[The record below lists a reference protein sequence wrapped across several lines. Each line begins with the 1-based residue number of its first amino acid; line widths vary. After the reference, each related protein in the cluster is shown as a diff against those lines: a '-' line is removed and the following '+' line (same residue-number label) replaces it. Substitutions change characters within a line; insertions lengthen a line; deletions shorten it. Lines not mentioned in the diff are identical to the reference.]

1 VKLLS
6 NLSIENLIQ
15 ENDYLGVI
23 EKGDM
28 IVKYLNLYPTAK
40 IFILAVFIIPVSL
53 QAQEIQFDLIQG
65 ENKIENF
72 EVVSYKND
80 KAKVLKSKAGKIII
94 DKSVVLQSDS
104 IFITHSF
111 YKNVLDLKR
120 IKEKTYFIEEAM
132 ELESIVLKSP
142 EIFIKKDKGRKVDGL
157 CSFCRESISIPT
169 ENLKNKT
176 IKGIE
181 LYFPK
186 GKYHSDVGGRRVESK
201 NKNIE
206 LTISLN
212 NQKDTLYLNQSVRF
226 IKDTLQVKKNGW
238 NYYDLRQYDL
248 DVKNAEHIFIS
259 ILALDDMVLGRRL
272 IKRKDKERVVTYYVR
287 KDNKNNSFYFIDSR
301 LIYPDGERI
310 SLAYKIHYYD

>member
-1 VKLLS
+1 MDFNKLNFQL
-6 NLSIENLIQ
+6 
-15 ENDYLGVI
+15 
-23 EKGDM
+23 
-28 IVKYLNLYPTAK
+28 TAK
-40 IFILAVFIIPVSL
+40 IFLLAVFIIPVSL

-65 ENKIENF
+65 ENKIKSF

-181 LYFPK
+181 LYFSFLDNILK
-186 GKYHSDVGGRRVESK
+186 NEKICVLILKKRQHLFRRS
-201 NKNIE
+201 E
-206 LTISLN
+206 LFAGCGNMRGT
-212 NQKDTLYLNQSVRF
+212 
-226 IKDTLQVKKNGW
+226 
-238 NYYDLRQYDL
+238 
-248 DVKNAEHIFIS
+248 
-259 ILALDDMVLGRRL
+259 
-272 IKRKDKERVVTYYVR
+272 
-287 KDNKNNSFYFIDSR
+287 NSTR
-301 LIYPDGERI
+301 
-310 SLAYKIHYYD
+310 